1 MNRRLPLLI
10 DLLFCIVLMPFMIY
24 LLPLDRWLE
33 NNTGF
38 VVLLFGWL
46 FLVYLINRN
55 ICVPFFFKDKRHVFC
70 SLVIFLLMV
79 LLTYA
84 LSTYQLDF
92 PREHFRHPRLEL
104 GMNKARFK
112 MNQQAVWFLF
122 MVVSS
127 FSLAVGLLNELFR
140 QSMEKQL
147 IEFEKKKAELAL
159 YKAQI
164 NPHFL
169 FNTLNTLYGLLLMGS
184 DRTIQAFTD
193 FIGLM
198 KYMYA
203 NGVKDKVSLETEL
216 EYIRQYIELQKHRL
230 NALTHVSFSCLLSEA
245 DKQLEI
251 APMLLIT
258 FVENAFKHGVSSR
271 SENHIYIRAEVENK
285 QLLFQVENP
294 LVQKLGNQPRK
305 GIGLENCRK
314 RLDLLYAGKYQLTEE
329 KSEHTFK
336 IILQIKLAE

>member
-55 ICVPFFFKDKRHVFC
+55 VCVPFFFKDKRHVLC
-70 SLVIFLLMV
+70 SLVIFFLMV

-203 NGVKDKVSLETEL
+203 NGVTDKVSLETEL

-230 NALTHVSFSCLLSEA
+230 NELTHVSFSCLLSAA

-271 SENHIYIRAEVENK
+271 SENHIDIRAEVENK
-285 QLLFQVENP
+285 QLLFQVENL

>member
-1 MNRRLPLLI
+1 
-10 DLLFCIVLMPFMIY
+10 
-24 LLPLDRWLE
+24 
-33 NNTGF
+33 
-38 VVLLFGWL
+38 
-46 FLVYLINRN
+46 
-55 ICVPFFFKDKRHVFC
+55 
-70 SLVIFLLMV
+70 
-79 LLTYA
+79 
-84 LSTYQLDF
+84 
-92 PREHFRHPRLEL
+92 
-104 GMNKARFK
+104 
-112 MNQQAVWFLF
+112 
-122 MVVSS
+122 
-127 FSLAVGLLNELFR
+127 
-140 QSMEKQL
+140 
-147 IEFEKKKAELAL
+147 
-159 YKAQI
+159 
-164 NPHFL
+164 
-169 FNTLNTLYGLLLMGS
+169 
-184 DRTIQAFTD
+184 
-193 FIGLM
+193 
-198 KYMYA
+198 MYA

-230 NALTHVSFSCLLSEA
+230 NELTHVSFSCLLSEA

-329 KSEHTFK
+329 KGEHTFK

>member
-1 MNRRLPLLI
+1 
-10 DLLFCIVLMPFMIY
+10 
-24 LLPLDRWLE
+24 
-33 NNTGF
+33 
-38 VVLLFGWL
+38 
-46 FLVYLINRN
+46 
-55 ICVPFFFKDKRHVFC
+55 
-70 SLVIFLLMV
+70 
-79 LLTYA
+79 
-84 LSTYQLDF
+84 
-92 PREHFRHPRLEL
+92 
-104 GMNKARFK
+104 

-230 NALTHVSFSCLLSEA
+230 NELTHVSFSCLLSAA

-271 SENHIYIRAEVENK
+271 SENHIDIRAEVENK
-285 QLLFQVENP
+285 QLLFQVENL

>member
-55 ICVPFFFKDKRHVFC
+55 VCVPFFFKDKRHVLC

-147 IEFEKKKAELAL
+147 IEFEKKK
-159 YKAQI
+159 K
-164 NPHFL
+164 
-169 FNTLNTLYGLLLMGS
+169 
-184 DRTIQAFTD
+184 
-193 FIGLM
+193 
-198 KYMYA
+198 
-203 NGVKDKVSLETEL
+203 
-216 EYIRQYIELQKHRL
+216 
-230 NALTHVSFSCLLSEA
+230 
-245 DKQLEI
+245 
-251 APMLLIT
+251 
-258 FVENAFKHGVSSR
+258 
-271 SENHIYIRAEVENK
+271 
-285 QLLFQVENP
+285 
-294 LVQKLGNQPRK
+294 
-305 GIGLENCRK
+305 
-314 RLDLLYAGKYQLTEE
+314 
-329 KSEHTFK
+329 
-336 IILQIKLAE
+336 